1 MSQHDFQFF
10 VNLMTFFSQKKSD
23 KIFSFHIYFSRL
35 WKFSKRKK
43 RLSGHVYLNVFNHIV
58 TFLKNKMN
66 FLWLPYPLLKK
77 LVSYL
82 VLWDLDWWQS
92 HLGLGAHLR
101 RWHRKQIVKRWMWI
115 FYNQISKDE
124 CEFFTIKF
132 GWIISPC
139 F

>member
-1 MSQHDFQFF
+1 
-10 VNLMTFFSQKKSD
+10 
-23 KIFSFHIYFSRL
+23 
-35 WKFSKRKK
+35 
-43 RLSGHVYLNVFNHIV
+43 
-58 TFLKNKMN
+58 
-66 FLWLPYPLLKK
+66 LPYPLLKK